1 MTDSTAPE
9 QITINGQDYSPEDA
23 TQLIE
28 LGNKYKKMESDLNTS
43 LDKVY
48 PEYTRSQQELATLRK
63 EKAERDAELE
73 KLRQDQEEKAKVKAE
88 TPDSIQQARKAAREI
103 GLADEDYLKEKGYMT
118 RDEVDKYFA
127 DKQSQQEAVKG
138 VLDTAAR
145 LEKEIDGSDGRVP
158 FDQKAVLAYANAYGI
173 GDLTEAYD
181 QMNSRA
187 NAKWKE
193 AQLAKE
199 ERPGLTTLKP
209 GGRKEPQR
217 PKIDNNNLGQA
228 IGEWLNGIPE

>member
-9 QITINGQDYSPEDA
+9 QITINGQAYSPEDA

-28 LGNKYKKMESDLNTS
+28 LGSKYKKMESDLNTS

-63 EKAERDAELE
+63 EKTERDAELE
-73 KLRQDQEEKAKVKAE
+73 KFRQEQQAAKVKAE
-88 TPDSIQQARKAAREI
+88 TPETVQQARKAAREL

-118 RDEVDKYFA
+118 KDDMDHYFGE
-127 DKQSQQEAVKG
+127 KQSQQKQIDT
-138 VLDTAAR
+138 VLGTAKE

-158 FDQKAVLAYANAYGI
+158 FDQKAVLAYANAYGVA
-173 GDLTEAYD
+173 DLKEAYD
-181 QMNSRA
+181 QMNERG

-193 AQLAKE
+193 AKLEAE
-199 ERPGLTTLKP
+199 ARPGLKTLTP
-209 GGRKEPQR
+209 GGKREPVT
-217 PKIDNNNLGQA
+217 PKYNNSNLGEA
-228 IGEWLNGIPE
+228 LGEWLNGIPE

>member
-9 QITINGQDYSPEDA
+9 QIIINGQAYSPEDA

-28 LGNKYKKMESDLNTS
+28 LGNKWKKTESDLNTS

-48 PEYTRSQQELATLRK
+48 PEYTKASQRAAQLEKELADA
-63 EKAERDAELE
+63 KAEAQRYKQE
-73 KLRQDQEEKAKVKAE
+73 QEEKARAE
-88 TPDSIQQARKAAREI
+88 TPDTIQQARKAAREI

-118 RDEVDKYFA
+118 RDEAEQFFA
-127 DKQSQQEAVKG
+127 EKQSQQEQVKT
-138 VLDTAAR
+138 VLNTAAN

-158 FDQKAVLAYANAYGI
+158 FDQKAVLAYAASYGI
-173 GDLTEAYD
+173 DDLRQAYD
-181 QMNSRA
+181 QMNERG

-193 AQLAKE
+193 AQIAQE
-199 ERPGLTTLKP
+199 ARPGLTTLSA
-209 GGRKEPQR
+209 GGVKEPQR
-217 PKIDNNNLGQA
+217 PKIDNNNLGAA